1 MSLLVSFS
9 IPWKSFT
16 FCFSYP
22 LWRLAPLY
30 YPLFP
35 YYCHIRSPSLNVP
48 SLKFPFLRCNS
59 QKNVLRTLYS
69 CLFHRLGVMALSFS
83 PRVAVWRAR
92 EPHKSD
98 ASVTHNR
105 SLKKKK
111 KCFALC
117 FLISFFILHSCPGLP
132 PVSVFS
138 FTITAR
144 ALIAAVLSELRC
156 VCVCSHQSGSWIEL
170 SLKCCWGR
178 PLTHWWYV
186 RISDAGPRD
195 SKDDQRIE
203 NV

>member
-1 MSLLVSFS
+1 MTWVICRETQRTDLCHCLYPFS
-9 IPWKSFT
+9 ISWKSFT

-69 CLFHRLGVMALSFS
+69 CLFHRLEVMALSFS

-111 KCFALC
+111 SVSPCVSNLIFHFTFLSWFATCLC
-117 FLISFFILHSCPGLP
+117 FLIHDYGAGLNC
-132 PVSVFS
+132 SG
-138 FTITAR
+138 ALR
-144 ALIAAVLSELRC
+144 AA
-156 VCVCSHQSGSWIEL
+156 VCVCAAINQAAE
-170 SLKCCWGR
+170 
-178 PLTHWWYV
+178 
-186 RISDAGPRD
+186 
-195 SKDDQRIE
+195 
-203 NV
+203 